1 MRKTNKKRVAYNREA
16 LFGYGYRDR
25 KLEDKCEEDNKLKQ
39 ESFIHSPL
47 MLLSFSTTASL
58 GRSIPFGIFPG

>member
-1 MRKTNKKRVAYNREA
+1 MD
-16 LFGYGYRDR
+16 RDR